1 MSSGD
6 IQVILAMALYFIVVL
21 SVGFF
26 YLRRSNSSSE
36 NYFLGG
42 RGLGPW
48 LTALSAEASDMSGW
62 LLMGL
67 PGVAYFTGASDAMWT
82 AIGLAIGTYLNWL
95 IVARRLRRYSAKLG
109 AITIPDFFA
118 TRNTWV
124 K

>member
-62 LLMGL
+62 LLMALPISRALPMPCGL
-67 PGVAYFTGASDAMWT
+67 RSASP
-82 AIGLAIGTYLNWL
+82 LARI
-95 IVARRLRRYSAKLG
+95 
-109 AITIPDFFA
+109 
-118 TRNTWV
+118 
-124 K
+124 